1 MHSTASGNGD
11 RRLQLLAQ
19 IEQWQALIQIPEN
32 VELRQNKYL
41 NNLALAGPSLYQ
53 AINTHPAWDSTR
65 SIQRSRTL
73 RGFEAMNMLRTRT
86 REKPAQNEQA

>member
-1 MHSTASGNGD
+1 MHSTANGNGD
-11 RRLQLLAQ
+11 RRLHLLAQ

-53 AINTHPAWDSTR
+53 AINKTR
-65 SIQRSRTL
+65 HGIPLVQYS
-73 RGFEAMNMLRTRT
+73 GAEH
-86 REKPAQNEQA
+86 